1 MLGGN
6 QYKSDS
12 SRLSWKAALSN
23 EMEKG
28 KSNHYVK
35 PALAVPAVQL
45 NPMEIRTFIL
55 RLSKI

>member
-12 SRLSWKAALSN
+12 SRLSWKAAHSD
-23 EMEKG
+23 ETEKG
-28 KSNHYVK
+28 NYNHYVK
-35 PALAVPAVQL
+35 PLAGTAVQL
-45 NPMEIRTFIL
+45 NPMEIRTYIL